1 MFIIITITN
10 GYYVEVECSMFE
22 LVSNVILWMVL
33 CYLFVFAC
41 NFSIDSINKIQNK
54 YKIYCR
60 DDSFHSEHIYQHL
73 FPCISDQWTFRY
85 K

>member
-1 MFIIITITN
+1 MLKLIVVCLSLFLTLFF
-10 GYYVEVECSMFE
+10 G
-22 LVSNVILWMVL
+22 W

-54 YKIYCR
+54 YKIYRR
-60 DDSFHSEHIYQHL
+60 DDSFHPSSEHIYQHL